1 MSLLRGAWC
10 ELVLR
15 ANNKASIERNVHLAE
30 ARGSTA
36 GDLRN
41 AELAELGLELGE
53 LLEERLARAGAEFV
67 CLDCGRPPKNRKK
80 GHVASGVSARRSN
93 WEGGVDGGA
102 GRAARGVPDMVVTAA
117 GSKGKRRRS
126 RVPRPQEL
134 SPPPRRLCCLPLF
147 ARVGYENPT
156 RAPVSVLRFRGYA
169 CPGFTVLLSSCT
181 LLAVGASRF
190 WLGCI
195 GLAA

>member
-93 WEGGVDGGA
+93 WEGRVDGGA

-134 SPPPRRLCCLPLF
+134 APPAALASSSAVCLSSPAL
-147 ARVGYENPT
+147 GT
-156 RAPVSVLRFRGYA
+156 RTQPVPRFRSCGLGGMHA
-169 CPGFTVLLSSCT
+169 PDLLFFSRPVQCS
-181 LLAVGASRF
+181 LVPLAS
-190 WLGCI
+190 